1 MSYILEALRKSEQ
14 ERNPTEVP
22 NLKTHH
28 PMLHKE
34 AKSKTIYWVLGIALL
49 LINGFLL
56 AYILFGNQNELAN
69 QNNDQAT
76 TIVKPN
82 TENSELGR
90 TEPVENSNTENAKTE
105 SLKSQNEFTEVQPI
119 TIPPVKEVIVE
130 SLATQ
135 KADQETFQQVELK
148 VEQVVESK
156 PTISE
161 LDRASVPNIYDL
173 DYAFQQKIP
182 DMEFSTH
189 IFVSDGGSFVII
201 NGKNLSDGM
210 AVDRGL
216 VLVHI
221 LSDGVILRYKGRR
234 FFLDSMTNWLR
245 D

>member
-34 AKSKTIYWVLGIALL
+34 AKSKTAYWILGLVLL
-49 LINGFLL
+49 LVNGFLL
-56 AYILFGNQNELAN
+56 AYIVFGNQQWFGNEHSEES
-69 QNNDQAT
+69 T
-76 TIVKPN
+76 TLSISKPKI
-82 TENSELGR
+82 ENSVADS
-90 TEPVENSNTENAKTE
+90 TEQFETQV
-105 SLKSQNEFTEVQPI
+105 SQDEFIEVQPI
-119 TIPPVKEVIVE
+119 TTPQEKEVIAS
-130 SLATQ
+130 SLPIQ
-135 KADQETFQQVELK
+135 KPEQETNQQL
-148 VEQVVESK
+148 EQKLVIEN
-156 PTISE
+156 PIINE
-161 LDRASVPNIYDL
+161 LDKASVPDIFDL

-201 NGKNLSDGM
+201 NGKNVSDGM

-221 LSDGVILRYKGRR
+221 LSDGVVLRYKGRQ
-234 FFLDSMTNWLR
+234 FFLASMTNWLR